1 MKRIK
6 LIPDSIKKLD
16 FDTSIHIKMKL
27 HYFKTQSELE
37 TKSTKNVVYFFL
49 PHNQEQAAVASPGT
63 QQDGPVG
70 H

>member
-1 MKRIK
+1 MKGIK
-6 LIPDSIKKLD
+6 LIPDSIKKWE

-27 HYFKTQSELE
+27 HHFKTQSALE
-37 TKSTKNVVYFFL
+37 TKSTNNVFSFFL
-49 PHNQEQAAVASPGT
+49 PHNQEQAVVASPGT